1 MPDAAAKLQA
11 TWAEDR
17 APVRTDP
24 SADLGAKTEERAA
37 VQQAA
42 ARPSHLRDWRQCAK
56 PSRHDAANV
65 PTRRPSKV
73 ANDNRPEFH
82 FPLNQ
87 HTIQAGALR
96 CGGEEGLDLIAVECL
111 DDCLLNSDGQVVQVP
126 RKMLKNTLSP
136 QRTDEC
142 LGRINDVLAVLCFHS
157 LVAPL
162 QHVVTKCRHDFFI
175 NPGGI
180 QIACEASEMW
190 NAVGDRLVRPNLDLT
205 ALDKGLFPSH
215 VLVTFCSHCSLVVG
229 R

>member
-87 HTIQAGALR
+87 HKVDA
-96 CGGEEGLDLIAVECL
+96 
-111 DDCLLNSDGQVVQVP
+111 
-126 RKMLKNTLSP
+126 
-136 QRTDEC
+136 
-142 LGRINDVLAVLCFHS
+142 RIGKPLHS
-157 LVAPL
+157 LD
-162 QHVVTKCRHDFFI
+162 T
-175 NPGGI
+175 
-180 QIACEASEMW
+180 IAA
-190 NAVGDRLVRPNLDLT
+190 
-205 ALDKGLFPSH
+205 F
-215 VLVTFCSHCSLVVG
+215 
-229 R
+229 